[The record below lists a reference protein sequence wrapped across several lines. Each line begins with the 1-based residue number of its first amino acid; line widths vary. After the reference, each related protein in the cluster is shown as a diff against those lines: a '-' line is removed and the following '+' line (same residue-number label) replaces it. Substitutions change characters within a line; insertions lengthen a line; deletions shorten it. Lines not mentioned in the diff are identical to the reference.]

1 MSETIVAIASPP
13 GMGAVS
19 VIRLS
24 GARAFKIAISVV
36 RGEVLPKPRRV
47 GLRSIQDDTGRV
59 IDEGL
64 LITFEGPGSYTGEDV
79 VEFTGHGG
87 VMVTRRVLERF
98 VEAGAI
104 PAGPGEFTQ
113 RAFMNG
119 RMDLTQAEAVMDLIS
134 AQTSLALRSANEQLD
149 GRLGRTCENIRAKLL
164 GATAH
169 LEAFI
174 DFPEE
179 DIDPEVGAA
188 LCKTLSEQSASI
200 AGLLSTADQGRIL
213 REGVRTV
220 IFGKPNVGKSS
231 LLNRLLG
238 YQRAI
243 VSSKE
248 GTTRDTIEEV
258 VNLRGVPLRLI
269 DTAGVRESSDEIE
282 QEGIAMTHG
291 QVARADLVLVIWDL
305 SESFVDSAEVSIP
318 DGARRLDILN
328 KSDLEDVSWAGVKG
342 LRISCESGSG
352 FEDLESAISKL
363 LSLDEAQWGDHSVA
377 VNARHQA
384 CLTRA
389 QSSLTRAITS
399 LRAGDEPE
407 LTALDLR
414 EALTAIGEI
423 AGIVDTE
430 EILGEIFGN
439 FCIGK

>member
-188 LCKTLSEQSASI
+188 LCRTLSEQSASI

-258 VNLRGVPLRLI
+258 VNLRGIPLRLI

-291 QVARADLVLVIWDL
+291 QLARADLVLVIWDL

-328 KSDLEDVSWAGVKG
+328 KSDLEDVSWAGAKG

-389 QSSLTRAITS
+389 QSSLIKAITS

>member
-13 GMGAVS
+13 GMCAVS

-24 GARAFKIAISVV
+24 GSRAFEIVASVMV
-36 RGEVLPKPRRV
+36 GKSLPEPRRV
-47 GLRSIQDDTGRV
+47 ALRSIYDDAGRV

-64 LITFEGPGSYTGEDV
+64 LIIFKGPGSYTGENV

-87 VMVTRRVLERF
+87 IMVTRRILERL
-98 VEAGAI
+98 VEVGAA

-149 GRLGRTCENIRAKLL
+149 GRLGRTCEKIRAKLL

-179 DIDPEVGAA
+179 DIDPKVGEG
-188 LCKTLSEQSASI
+188 LCKALREQSTLI
-200 AGLLSTADQGRIL
+200 AGLLATADQGRIL

-243 VSSKE
+243 VSSRE

-258 VNLRGVPLRLI
+258 VNLRGIPLRLI
-269 DTAGVRESSDEIE
+269 DTAGVRESRDEVE

-291 QVARADLVLVIWDL
+291 QVARADLVLVIRDL
-305 SESFVDSAEVSIP
+305 SESLAETAEVDIP

-328 KSDLEDVSWAGVKG
+328 KSDLEDASWAQVKG
-342 LRISCESGSG
+342 LRISCESGDG
-352 FEDLESAISKL
+352 FEDLEIAIAEL
-363 LSLDEAQWGDHSVA
+363 LSLDEAHWGDHSVA

-389 QSSLTRAITS
+389 QSSLGKAIGS
-399 LRAGDEPE
+399 LQAGDEPE

-414 EALTAIGEI
+414 EALTAVGEI
-423 AGIVDTE
+423 AGIVDAE
-430 EILGEIFGN
+430 EILGEIFNN

>member
-1 MSETIVAIASPP
+1 
-13 GMGAVS
+13 
-19 VIRLS
+19 
-24 GARAFKIAISVV
+24 
-36 RGEVLPKPRRV
+36 
-47 GLRSIQDDTGRV
+47 
-59 IDEGL
+59 
-64 LITFEGPGSYTGEDV
+64 
-79 VEFTGHGG
+79 
-87 VMVTRRVLERF
+87 
-98 VEAGAI
+98 
-104 PAGPGEFTQ
+104 
-113 RAFMNG
+113 MNG

-200 AGLLSTADQGRIL
+200 AGLLSTAEQGRIL

-258 VNLRGVPLRLI
+258 VNLRGIPLRLI

-291 QVARADLVLVIWDL
+291 QLARADLVLVIWDL

>member
-87 VMVTRRVLERF
+87 IMVTRRVLERF

-179 DIDPEVGAA
+179 DIDPKVGAA
-188 LCKTLSEQSASI
+188 LCRTLLEQSASI

-258 VNLRGVPLRLI
+258 VNLRGIPLRLI

-291 QVARADLVLVIWDL
+291 QLARADLVLVIWDL

-328 KSDLEDVSWAGVKG
+328 KSDLEDVSWAGAKG

-389 QSSLTRAITS
+389 QSSLIKAITS

>member
-188 LCKTLSEQSASI
+188 LCRTLSEQSASI

-258 VNLRGVPLRLI
+258 VNLRGIPLRLI

-291 QVARADLVLVIWDL
+291 QLARADLVLVIWDL

-328 KSDLEDVSWAGVKG
+328 KSDLEDVSWAGAKG

-389 QSSLTRAITS
+389 QSSLIKAISS

>member
-188 LCKTLSEQSASI
+188 LCRTLSEQSASI

-258 VNLRGVPLRLI
+258 VNLRGIPLRLI

-291 QVARADLVLVIWDL
+291 QLARADLVLVIWDL

-328 KSDLEDVSWAGVKG
+328 KSDLEDVSWAGAKG

-389 QSSLTRAITS
+389 QSSLIKGDYLS
-399 LRAGDEPE
+399 AG
-407 LTALDLR
+407 
-414 EALTAIGEI
+414 G
-423 AGIVDTE
+423 
-430 EILGEIFGN
+430 
-439 FCIGK
+439 